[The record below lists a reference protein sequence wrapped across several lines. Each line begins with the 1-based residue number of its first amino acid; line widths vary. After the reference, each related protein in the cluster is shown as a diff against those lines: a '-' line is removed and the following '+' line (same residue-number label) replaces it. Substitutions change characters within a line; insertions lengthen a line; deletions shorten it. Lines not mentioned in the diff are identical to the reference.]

1 MRGDNAGRGGCSV
14 DRSARIKF
22 PCPAYRQLFDS
33 NALGE
38 ISRFVDIGAL
48 DQCSMIRKQ
57 LNRNSMYN
65 G

>member
-1 MRGDNAGRGGCSV
+1 MGGDNAGRGGCSV

-22 PCPAYRQLFDS
+22 PCRGYRQLFDS

-38 ISRFVDIGAL
+38 ISRLVDIGAL
-48 DQCSMIRKQ
+48 DQRGMIRKQ
-57 LNRNSMYN
+57 LNRNSVYN